1 MTYEWNNLLHVLADK
16 IFTQILDRN
25 EPIRAHLIKEMHFAD
40 WIVELANQGSFM
52 FDSGRFSRTG
62 YMPFAN
68 KLSNQLNKLA
78 ESQPD
83 IDNILKTNFAYSEY
97 RMGDL
102 ATMNSLN
109 TRSLG
114 GYKTGPS
121 GEEKK
126 VRFGIRE

>member
-1 MTYEWNNLLHVLADK
+1 MTYEWNNLLHVLADR
-16 IFTQILDRN
+16 IFTTIL
-25 EPIRAHLIKEMHFAD
+25 EFKGAIRGYLIKEMRFAD
-40 WIVELANQGSFM
+40 WIVKLANQGSFM

-78 ESQPD
+78 ETEPE
-83 IDNILKTNFAYSEY
+83 IETILKFNFAYNEY
-97 RMGDL
+97 KMGDL

-126 VRFGIRE
+126 VRAA